1 MIVEPS
7 GLPHVD
13 AGGDVIPPDYVT
25 IEVRVAELHQ
35 LFNAIDPSPFLDR
48 DLDRNVEEFIVG
60 WAREISRNTPFGL
73 LVHVN
78 RAPRAPGDS
87 ELLRDAVHEFFKN
100 RSLNSLRRLRG
111 MFRTGRISL
120 VIGLVFL
127 GTFFMIGTLIARRWP
142 GAGFGGLTRE
152 GLVIGGWVAMWR
164 PLEIFLYAWW
174 PIRAEAR
181 LFDRL
186 ATMPVRI
193 DYRGGGRLGA
203 DVDVEDHR
211 RGRSSSC

>member
-1 MIVEPS
+1 MIVAPV
-7 GLPHVD
+7 GLPRVD
-13 AGGDVIPPDYVT
+13 AGGDVIPPGYVT
-25 IEVRVAELHQ
+25 IEVRVAELNQ

-48 DLDRNVEEFIVG
+48 DLDRNAEEFIVG

-73 LVHVN
+73 LVHVD
-78 RAPRAPGDS
+78 RIPGAPDEPA
-87 ELLRDAVHEFFKN
+87 LLRDAVHEFFKN
-100 RSLNSLRRLRG
+100 RALNSRRRLRA

-127 GTFFMIGTLIARRWP
+127 GTFFTVSTLITRRWP

-164 PLEIFLYAWW
+164 PLEVFLYDWW
-174 PIRAEAR
+174 PIYAEAR

-186 ATMPVRI
+186 GTMPVRI
-193 DYRGGGRLGA
+193 EYRDRPLGI
-203 DVDVEDHR
+203 DLVEAEHR
-211 RGRSSSC
+211 